1 MVMELLLFRYLTG
14 IPMKFLK
21 HIFHYS
27 EVLILLSNCSTPSS
41 SLTNNIP
48 WQPDL
53 GNGFYKNPIIHADY
67 SDPDAIRVDDTY
79 YMTSSSFNNAPGLP
93 LLKSKDMVNWE
104 LVGHALAQQ
113 IPIDVFATPQH
124 GKGVWAPCL
133 RFHDNKFWIF
143 YPDPDFGIYV
153 ITAEKFTGPWSAP
166 HLLLGGKG
174 IIDPTPLWDDD
185 GQAYL
190 LHAWAKS
197 RAGINNLLT
206 LRRMSPDAKTILDV
220 EGKVIIDGNKIPNYK
235 TLEGPKFYKH
245 NNYYYVF
252 APAGGVETGWQSVF
266 RSKTIAGPYED
277 KIVMAQGKSPINGPH
292 QGAWVQAQDGSDW
305 FFHFQDKHAYGRIVH
320 LQPMHWLNDWPVIG
334 DDKNNT
340 GTGEPVLQHAKP
352 VAGKFELKAPATSD
366 EFSSANLGFQWQ
378 WNANW
383 KADWFSLSARKN
395 YLRLFAINDESQL
408 QEKSGQKK
416 NLWDVP
422 SLLLQKLPA
431 EKFVVTTEFDVSNL
445 LQVGDT
451 AGLIM
456 YGYDYQWIG
465 VKNTVQGRELIL
477 VNCEKTESNCEEK
490 TLASVALHQTKV
502 VLRMTTR
509 EEAKTQFSYSLDG
522 RKFIDTGAV
531 FTASVGRW
539 VGAQMGLFSIG
550 STNTSYVDVDYFR
563 VSAP

>member
-1 MVMELLLFRYLTG
+1 
-14 IPMKFLK
+14 MKFLT
-21 HIFHYS
+21 HIFNYS
-27 EVLILLSNCSTPSS
+27 AVLILVSSCSTPSS
-41 SLTNNIP
+41 SPTNNIP

-67 SDPDAIRVDDTY
+67 SDPDAIRVGDTY

-93 LLKSKDMVNWE
+93 LLQSKDMVNWE

-113 IPIDVFATPQH
+113 IPLDVFAKPQH

-153 ITAEKFTGPWSAP
+153 ITADKFTGPWSAP
-166 HLLLGGKG
+166 HLLLAGKG

-185 GQAYL
+185 DQAYL

-206 LRRMSPDAKTILDV
+206 LRRMSPDAKTMLDT
-220 EGKVIIDGNKIPNYK
+220 EGKIVIDGNKIPNYK

-266 RSKTIAGPYED
+266 RSKKIEGPYED
-277 KIVMAQGKSPINGPH
+277 KIVIVQGKSSTNGPH
-292 QGAWVQAQDGSDW
+292 QGAWVQAHDGSDW

-340 GTGEPVLQHAKP
+340 GTGEPVLQHTKP

-383 KADWFSLSARKN
+383 KANWLSLTSRKN
-395 YLRLFAINDESQL
+395 YLRLFAVNDENYT
-408 QEKSGQKK
+408 KNK
-416 NLWDVP
+416 NLWDVS

-445 LQVGDT
+445 QKVGDT
-451 AGLIM
+451 AGLII
-456 YGYDYQWIG
+456 YGFDYQWIG
-465 VKNTVQGRELIL
+465 VRTSTQERKLIL
-477 VNCEKTESNCEEK
+477 VNCEKAESNCEEK

-502 VLRMTTR
+502 ALRMTVV
-509 EEAKTQFSYSLDG
+509 EEGKTQFSYSVDSK
-522 RKFIDTGAV
+522 KFIETGETFNA
-531 FTASVGRW
+531 TAGRW

-550 STNTSYVDVDYFR
+550 TNDKSYVDVDYFR